1 MRSILKRFLILVTA
15 AAMILSGGTAAFGE
29 TADPED
35 VRIEELMNAFYQF
48 WSNNDYN
55 SMLEL
60 SDPEWKANCE
70 NPRNMLFNLVGNR
83 TALEMTIEQIAEDGN
98 GSDGTVTAEILMDR
112 NDGKEPVRYR
122 SSIHVIK
129 RADGNW
135 YIDPKSLKSYEVTE
149 NTRTEAMDEAIIRDL
164 LAVFFGGWK
173 SSDYDLMLEACSP
186 EWTKEQENAK
196 QNLFILLA
204 NRTAL
209 EMTIEQIAEEEA
221 GPDRCAA
228 VKVLMDRNNGRD
240 PVLYRLSVLVTK
252 DPDGNWYVDPESLKS
267 VEVITEAAAGT
278 ENDSAAEAEAPER

>member
-135 YIDPKSLKSYEVTE
+135 YVDPKSLKSYEVTE

-196 QNLFILLA
+196 QSLLILLA

-221 GPDRCAA
+221 GPDRCVE

-240 PVLYRLSVLVTK
+240 PLLYMLSVLVTK

-267 VEVITEAAAGT
+267 VEVITEAAAET
-278 ENDSAAEAEAPER
+278 ENDSAAETEAPAR